1 VPAGTV
7 PAGYVERMPKNNF
20 ASGCGLTWQ
29 AVLPDQPGSV
39 ERPRV
44 GWVELGIFIAA
55 HYSLDLPPVLL
66 LRLAVEGQAGDR
78 REVWLG
84 IARMGQ
90 HQQTR
95 ERHKSGAVRAK
106 PAKGGRRSSSHVC
119 HPTLPPLLCH
129 TLCRPFHL
137 SPDIRPARAICGHGT
152 IRPRTSARS
161 SLAHRRR
168 IQDCD
173 HSSDGHRVTACL
185 PSPTLTARPGPIPS
199 SAATIRPA
207 GRRSLDVTST

>member
-1 VPAGTV
+1 
-7 PAGYVERMPKNNF
+7 MPKNNF

-95 ERHKSGAVRAK
+95 ERRQSGAVRAK
-106 PAKGGRRSSSHVC
+106 PAKGVV
-119 HPTLPPLLCH
+119 
-129 TLCRPFHL
+129 
-137 SPDIRPARAICGHGT
+137 
-152 IRPRTSARS
+152 
-161 SLAHRRR
+161 AHRRMYVIQPFLHCCVILCVAPFISAR
-168 IQDCD
+168 I
-173 HSSDGHRVTACL
+173 SDQRALFVDTGLSDLAPAHVHLWPVAAHTRL
-185 PSPTLTARPGPIPS
+185 RPFERRPS
-199 SAATIRPA
+199 
-207 GRRSLDVTST
+207 